1 MKKDKFTCYHL
12 FPKENNV
19 FNFLI
24 QNLSPST
31 FSSLVQFGILVNNS
45 DLKFA
50 TIFSTVIVYLKW
62 LLGGLSVIITPMTIH
77 MFVEW
82 LFWLANIRHTTMAT
96 LILLCV
102 IITMYM
108 YVNVFDSFSSSL
120 CVINSIIYLL

>member
-1 MKKDKFTCYHL
+1 MKKDKFTFYHL
-12 FPKENNV
+12 FPKEKNV

-50 TIFSTVIVYLKW
+50 TIFSTVTVYLKW

-77 MFVEW
+77 MFVER
-82 LFWLANIRHTTMAT
+82 LFWLANILHTTMAT